1 MQSHT
6 RLAQQLMQDDRSGR
20 QSAVE
25 ANQIVAPSETV
36 GRVDP
41 DDVHIA
47 KAWAWL
53 VPREPLEAEEENPE
67 AADVQNHDAFQRVQG
82 ARAPH
87 S

>member
-25 ANQIVAPSETV
+25 ANKIVAPSENV

-47 KAWAWL
+47 KGLGLA
-53 VPREPLEAEEENPE
+53 
-67 AADVQNHDAFQRVQG
+67 G
-82 ARAPH
+82 SKRATG